1 MKKLNGP
8 TKQGVQWLALIAL
21 FILTVINWSYLVQT
35 VSMIW
40 SVVFPLILGGM
51 IAFVLN
57 LLMTWIEKYLYPNA
71 KNKYLKGSRRPV
83 AITLAVLIVCLVIAA
98 TVVIVVPQLASAV
111 MTLIDV
117 IPEAIQNL
125 TDWFNRQEA
134 LVPLV
139 NELANQVNIDWG
151 SMFSSVASGINSLA
165 SNIATTS
172 VSVLTTS
179 VGAVTNIF
187 LGILFAIY
195 ILFSKE
201 KLGKQV
207 DRLLTV
213 YVRDDIHQLIENV
226 AHVANETFSKF
237 ISGMVIEAIILG
249 ALVTAG
255 LFILQIP
262 YAAMLGV
269 LQGVMA
275 LIPIIGAFLS
285 GAVGVVIL
293 LALSP
298 TYAVVYLIFVL
309 FVQQLEGDLIYPR
322 VVGDSIGLPS
332 MWVLFAVT
340 VGGGLMGIPGM
351 LIGVPVLASIYK
363 IIKIDVRYREQVSH
377 ETGEQDVDLPVRFL
391 ESLRH
396 QVLTEEEI
404 DKM

>member
-1 MKKLNGP
+1 MRKLNGP

-237 ISGMVIEAIILG
+237 ISGMVTEAIILG

-363 IIKIDVRYREQVSH
+363 IIRIDVRYREQVSQ
-377 ETGEQDVDLPVRFL
+377 EAGEQDVDLPVRFL

-396 QVLTEEEI
+396 QALTEEEI

>member
-8 TKQGVQWLALIAL
+8 TKQGIQWLTLIAV
-21 FILTVINWSYLVQT
+21 FILAVINWSYLVQT
-35 VSMIW
+35 VTMIW
-40 SVVFPLILGGM
+40 SVIFPLILGGM

-83 AITLAVLIVCLVIAA
+83 AIILAILAVCLVIAA
-98 TVVIVVPQLASAV
+98 TVVIVLPQLASAI
-111 MTLIDV
+111 MTLIEV
-117 IPEAIQNL
+117 VPETIENL
-125 TDWFNRQEA
+125 TNWFNNQDA

-139 NELANQVNIDWG
+139 NDLANKANLDWG
-151 SMFSSVASGINSLA
+151 SIFSNVASGINNVASSL
-165 SNIATTS
+165 ATTS

-201 KLGKQV
+201 KLAKQV

-226 AHVANETFSKF
+226 ARVANETFSKF

-255 LFILQIP
+255 LFILQVP

-293 LALSP
+293 LALNP
-298 TYAVVYLIFVL
+298 TYAVVYLIFVF

-351 LIGVPVLASIYK
+351 LIGVPFLASIYK
-363 IIKIDVRYREQVSH
+363 IIKIDVAYRERMIQQ
-377 ETGEQDVDLPVRFL
+377 TGDQDIEQNVRFL

-396 QVLTEEEI
+396 QTLTDKEI
-404 DKM
+404 DRI

>member
-1 MKKLNGP
+1 MKKITAP
-8 TKQGVQWLALIAL
+8 TKQGVQWLVLIAVL
-21 FILTVINWSYLVQT
+21 ILAVINWSYLVQT
-35 VSMIW
+35 VTMIW
-40 SVVFPLILGGM
+40 SVIFPLILGGM

-83 AITLAVLIVCLVIAA
+83 AMMLAILVVCLVIAA
-98 TVVIVVPQLASAV
+98 TVVVVVPQLASAV

-117 IPEAIQNL
+117 VPEAVDNL
-125 TDWFNRQEA
+125 TDWFNSQKA

-139 NELANQVNIDWG
+139 NQLANQADIDWG
-151 SMFSSVASGINSLA
+151 SIFSNVANGINNLASGLA
-165 SNIATTS
+165 STS
-172 VSVLTTS
+172 ISVLTTS

-187 LGILFAIY
+187 LGIMFGIY

-201 KLGKQV
+201 KLAKQM
-207 DRLLTV
+207 DRLLAV
-213 YVRDDIHQLIENV
+213 YVRDDMNQLIKNV
-226 AHVANETFSKF
+226 ARVANETFSSF

-255 LFILQIP
+255 LFILQVP

-293 LALSP
+293 LALNP

-309 FVQQLEGDLIYPR
+309 LVQQLEGDLIYPR

-351 LIGVPVLASIYK
+351 LIGVPFLASIYK
-363 IIKIDVRYREQVSH
+363 IIKIDVAYRERMIQRTRDQDS
-377 ETGEQDVDLPVRFL
+377 EQKVQFL

-396 QVLTEEEI
+396 QTLTNKEI
-404 DKM
+404 DKI

>member
-51 IAFVLN
+51 IAFFLN

-125 TDWFNRQEA
+125 TDWFSRQEA

-165 SNIATTS
+165 SNVATTS

-237 ISGMVIEAIILG
+237 ISGMVTEAIILG

-351 LIGVPVLASIYK
+351 LIGVPVLASVYK
-363 IIKIDVRYREQVSH
+363 IIRIDVRYREQVSQ
-377 ETGEQDVDLPVRFL
+377 EAGEQDVDLPVRFL

-396 QVLTEEEI
+396 QALTEEEI

>member
-8 TKQGVQWLALIAL
+8 SKQGVQWLALIAV
-21 FILTVINWSYLVQT
+21 FILAVINWSYLVQA

-40 SVVFPLILGGM
+40 SVIFPLILGGM
-51 IAFVLN
+51 IAFILN

-83 AITLAVLIVCLVIAA
+83 AIILAVLIVCLVIAA

-165 SNIATTS
+165 SNVATTS

-237 ISGMVIEAIILG
+237 ISGMVTEAIILG

-298 TYAVVYLIFVL
+298 TYAVVYLIFVF

-351 LIGVPVLASIYK
+351 LIGVPVLATIYK
-363 IIKIDVRYREQVSH
+363 IIKIDVAYREWMIQR
-377 ETGEQDVDLPVRFL
+377 TGDQ
-391 ESLRH
+391 
-396 QVLTEEEI
+396 
-404 DKM
+404 

>member
-8 TKQGVQWLALIAL
+8 TKQGVQWLALIAV
-21 FILTVINWSYLVQT
+21 FILALINWSYLVQT
-35 VSMIW
+35 ISMIW

-83 AITLAVLIVCLVIAA
+83 AIILAVLIVCLVIAA

-139 NELANQVNIDWG
+139 NELTNQVNIDWG

-165 SNIATTS
+165 SNVATTS

-195 ILFSKE
+195 FLFSKE

-237 ISGMVIEAIILG
+237 ISGMVTEAIILG

-351 LIGVPVLASIYK
+351 LIGVPVLATIYK
-363 IIKIDVRYREQVSH
+363 IIKIDVAYREWMIQR
-377 ETGEQDVDLPVRFL
+377 TGDQDNEQKVRFL

-396 QVLTEEEI
+396 QTLTNKEI
-404 DKM
+404 DKI

>member
-8 TKQGVQWLALIAL
+8 TKQGIQWLALIAV
-21 FILTVINWSYLVQT
+21 FILAVINWSYLVQT
-35 VSMIW
+35 VTMIW
-40 SVVFPLILGGM
+40 SVIFPLILGGM

-71 KNKYLKGSRRPV
+71 KNKYLKASRRPV
-83 AITLAVLIVCLVIAA
+83 AIILAILVVCLVIAA
-98 TVVIVVPQLASAV
+98 TVVIVVPQLASAI
-111 MTLIDV
+111 MTLIEV
-117 IPEAIQNL
+117 VPETIENL
-125 TDWFNRQEA
+125 TNWFNNQDA

-139 NELANQVNIDWG
+139 NDLANQANIDWN
-151 SMFSSVASGINSLA
+151 SIFTNVASGINNVASSL
-165 SNIATTS
+165 ATTS

-201 KLGKQV
+201 KLAKQV
-207 DRLLTV
+207 ERLLTV

-226 AHVANETFSKF
+226 ARVANETFSKF

-255 LFILQIP
+255 LFILQVP

-293 LALSP
+293 LALNP
-298 TYAVVYLIFVL
+298 TYAVVYLIFVF

-351 LIGVPVLASIYK
+351 LIGVPFLASIYK
-363 IIKIDVRYREQVSH
+363 IIKIDVAYRERMIQQ
-377 ETGEQDVDLPVRFL
+377 TGDQDIEQNVRFL

-396 QVLTEEEI
+396 QTLTDKEI
-404 DKM
+404 DRI

>member
-8 TKQGVQWLALIAL
+8 TKQGVQWLALIAV
-21 FILTVINWSYLVQT
+21 FILAVINWSYLIQA

-40 SVVFPLILGGM
+40 SVIFPLILGGM

-57 LLMTWIEKYLYPNA
+57 LLMTCIEKYLYPNA

-83 AITLAVLIVCLVIAA
+83 AIILAILIVCLVIAA

-117 IPEAIQNL
+117 IPETVQNL

-139 NELANQVNIDWG
+139 NELANQVDIDWG

-165 SNIATTS
+165 SNVATTS

-237 ISGMVIEAIILG
+237 ISGMVTEAIILG

-262 YAAMLGV
+262 YAAMLDV

-298 TYAVVYLIFVL
+298 TYALVYLIFVL

-351 LIGVPVLASIYK
+351 LIGVPVLATIYK
-363 IIKIDVRYREQVSH
+363 IIKIDVAYREWMIQR
-377 ETGEQDVDLPVRFL
+377 TGDQDNEQKVRFL

-396 QVLTEEEI
+396 QTLTDKEI
-404 DKM
+404 DKI

>member
-8 TKQGVQWLALIAL
+8 TKQGVQWLALIAV
-21 FILTVINWSYLVQT
+21 FILAVINWSYLVQA

-40 SVVFPLILGGM
+40 SVIFPLILGGM

-57 LLMTWIEKYLYPNA
+57 LLIIWLEKYLYPNA
-71 KNKYLKGSRRPV
+71 KNKYLKASRRPV
-83 AITLAVLIVCLVIAA
+83 AIILAILVVCLVIAA
-98 TVVIVVPQLASAV
+98 TVVIVLPQLASAI
-111 MTLIDV
+111 MTLIEV
-117 IPEAIQNL
+117 APETVENL
-125 TDWFNRQEA
+125 TNWFNNQDA

-139 NELANQVNIDWG
+139 NDLANKANLDWG
-151 SMFSSVASGINSLA
+151 SIFSNVASGINNVA
-165 SNIATTS
+165 SGLATTS

-201 KLGKQV
+201 KLAKQV
-207 DRLLTV
+207 ERLLTV

-226 AHVANETFSKF
+226 ARVANETFSKF

-249 ALVTAG
+249 TLVTVG
-255 LFILQIP
+255 LFILQVP

-285 GAVGVVIL
+285 GAVGVLIL
-293 LALSP
+293 LALNP
-298 TYAVVYLIFVL
+298 TYALIYLIFVL

-340 VGGGLMGIPGM
+340 VGGGLMDIPGM

-363 IIKIDVRYREQVSH
+363 IIKIDVRYREQVSQ

-396 QVLTEEEI
+396 QALTEEEI

>member
-8 TKQGVQWLALIAL
+8 TKQGIQWLALIAV
-21 FILTVINWSYLVQT
+21 FILAVINWSYLVQT
-35 VSMIW
+35 VTMIW
-40 SVVFPLILGGM
+40 SVIFPLILGGM

-83 AITLAVLIVCLVIAA
+83 AIILAILVVCLVIAA
-98 TVVIVVPQLASAV
+98 TVVIVLPQLASAI
-111 MTLIDV
+111 MTLIEV
-117 IPEAIQNL
+117 VPETIENL
-125 TDWFNRQEA
+125 TNWFNNQDA

-139 NELANQVNIDWG
+139 NDLANKANIDWN
-151 SMFSSVASGINSLA
+151 SIFTNVASGINNVASSL
-165 SNIATTS
+165 ATTS

-201 KLGKQV
+201 KLAKQV

-226 AHVANETFSKF
+226 ARVANETFSKF

-255 LFILQIP
+255 LFILQVP

-293 LALSP
+293 LALNP
-298 TYAVVYLIFVL
+298 TYAVVYLIFVF

-351 LIGVPVLASIYK
+351 LIGVPFLASIYK
-363 IIKIDVRYREQVSH
+363 IIKIDVAYRERMIQQ
-377 ETGEQDVDLPVRFL
+377 TGDQDIEQKVRFL

-396 QVLTEEEI
+396 QTLTDKEI
-404 DKM
+404 DRI

>member
-8 TKQGVQWLALIAL
+8 TKQGVQWLALIAV
-21 FILTVINWSYLVQT
+21 FILAVINWSYLVQI

-40 SVVFPLILGGM
+40 SVIFPLILGGM

-57 LLMTWIEKYLYPNA
+57 LLMTWVEKYLYPNA

-83 AITLAVLIVCLVIAA
+83 AIILAILIICLVIAA

-111 MTLIDV
+111 MTLIDA
-117 IPEAIQNL
+117 IPETIQNL
-125 TDWFNRQEA
+125 TDWFNRQGA
-134 LVPLV
+134 LIPLV

-165 SNIATTS
+165 SNLATTS

-213 YVRDDIHQLIENV
+213 YVRDDIQQLIENV

-237 ISGMVIEAIILG
+237 ISGMVTEAIILG

-293 LALSP
+293 LALNP
-298 TYAVVYLIFVL
+298 TYAVVYLIFVF

-363 IIKIDVRYREQVSH
+363 IIKIDVQYREQVRQ
-377 ETGEQDVDLPVRFL
+377 EAGEQDVEPDVRFL

-396 QVLTEEEI
+396 RNLTDEEI

>member
-8 TKQGVQWLALIAL
+8 TKQGVQWLALIAV
-21 FILTVINWSYLVQT
+21 FILAVINWSYLIQA

-40 SVVFPLILGGM
+40 SVIFPLILGGM

-57 LLMTWIEKYLYPNA
+57 LLIIWLEKYLYPNA
-71 KNKYLKGSRRPV
+71 KNKYLKASRRPV
-83 AITLAVLIVCLVIAA
+83 AIILAILVVCLVIAA
-98 TVVIVVPQLASAV
+98 TVVIVLPQLASAI
-111 MTLIDV
+111 MTLIEV
-117 IPEAIQNL
+117 APETVENL
-125 TDWFNRQEA
+125 TNWFNNQDA

-139 NELANQVNIDWG
+139 NDLANKANIDWG
-151 SMFSSVASGINSLA
+151 SIFSNMARGINNIASGL
-165 SNIATTS
+165 ATTS

-179 VGAVTNIF
+179 IGAVTNIF

-201 KLGKQV
+201 KLAKQV
-207 DRLLTV
+207 ERLLTV

-226 AHVANETFSKF
+226 ARVANETFSKF

-249 ALVTAG
+249 TLVTVG
-255 LFILQIP
+255 LFILQVP

-285 GAVGVVIL
+285 GAVGVLIL
-293 LALSP
+293 LALNP
-298 TYAVVYLIFVL
+298 TYALIYLIFVL

-363 IIKIDVRYREQVSH
+363 IIKIDVRYREQVSQ

-396 QVLTEEEI
+396 QALTEEEI

>member
-8 TKQGVQWLALIAL
+8 TKQGIQWLALIAV
-21 FILTVINWSYLVQT
+21 FILAVINWSYLVQT
-35 VSMIW
+35 VTMIW
-40 SVVFPLILGGM
+40 SVIFPLILGGM

-71 KNKYLKGSRRPV
+71 KNKYLKASRRPV
-83 AITLAVLIVCLVIAA
+83 AIILAILVVCLVIAA
-98 TVVIVVPQLASAV
+98 TVVIVLPQLASAI
-111 MTLIDV
+111 MTLIEV
-117 IPEAIQNL
+117 VPETIENL
-125 TDWFNRQEA
+125 TNWFNNQDV

-139 NELANQVNIDWG
+139 NDLANKANLDWG
-151 SMFSSVASGINSLA
+151 SIFSNVASGINNVA
-165 SNIATTS
+165 SGLATTS

-201 KLGKQV
+201 KLAKQV
-207 DRLLTV
+207 ERLLTV

-226 AHVANETFSKF
+226 ARVANETFSKF

-255 LFILQIP
+255 LFILQVP

-293 LALSP
+293 LALNP
-298 TYAVVYLIFVL
+298 TYAVVYLIFVF

-351 LIGVPVLASIYK
+351 LIGVPFLASIYK
-363 IIKIDVRYREQVSH
+363 IIKIDVAYRERMIQQ
-377 ETGEQDVDLPVRFL
+377 TGDQDIEQNVRFL

-396 QVLTEEEI
+396 QTLTDKEI
-404 DKM
+404 DRI

>member
-8 TKQGVQWLALIAL
+8 TKQGVQWLALIAV
-21 FILTVINWSYLVQT
+21 FILAVINWSYLVQA

-40 SVVFPLILGGM
+40 SVIFPLILGGM

-57 LLMTWIEKYLYPNA
+57 LLMTWLEKYLYPNA
-71 KNKYLKGSRRPV
+71 KNKYLKASRRPV
-83 AITLAVLIVCLVIAA
+83 AIILAILVVCLVIAA
-98 TVVIVVPQLASAV
+98 TVVIVLPQLASAI
-111 MTLIDV
+111 MTLIEV
-117 IPEAIQNL
+117 VPETIENL
-125 TDWFNRQEA
+125 TNWFNNQDA

-139 NELANQVNIDWG
+139 NDLANKANLDWG
-151 SMFSSVASGINSLA
+151 SIFSNVASGINNVA
-165 SNIATTS
+165 SGLATTS

-201 KLGKQV
+201 KLAKQV
-207 DRLLTV
+207 ERLLTV

-226 AHVANETFSKF
+226 ARVANETFSKF

-255 LFILQIP
+255 LFILQVP

-285 GAVGVVIL
+285 GAVGVLIL
-293 LALSP
+293 FALNP
-298 TYAVVYLIFVL
+298 TYALIYLIFVL

-351 LIGVPVLASIYK
+351 LIGVPFLASIYK
-363 IIKIDVRYREQVSH
+363 IIKIDVAYRERMIQQ
-377 ETGEQDVDLPVRFL
+377 TGDQDIEQNVRFL

-396 QVLTEEEI
+396 QTLTDKEI
-404 DKM
+404 DRI

>member
-8 TKQGVQWLALIAL
+8 TKQGIQWLALIAV
-21 FILTVINWSYLVQT
+21 FILAVINWSYLVQT
-35 VSMIW
+35 VTMIW
-40 SVVFPLILGGM
+40 SVIFPLILGGM

-83 AITLAVLIVCLVIAA
+83 AIILAILAVCLVIAA
-98 TVVIVVPQLASAV
+98 TVVIVLPQLASAI
-111 MTLIDV
+111 MTLIEV
-117 IPEAIQNL
+117 VPETIENL
-125 TDWFNRQEA
+125 TNWFNNQDA

-139 NELANQVNIDWG
+139 NDLANKANLDWG
-151 SMFSSVASGINSLA
+151 SIFSNVASGINNVASSL
-165 SNIATTS
+165 ATTS

-201 KLGKQV
+201 KLAKQV

-226 AHVANETFSKF
+226 ARVANETFSKF

-255 LFILQIP
+255 LFILQVP

-293 LALSP
+293 LALNP
-298 TYAVVYLIFVL
+298 TYAVVYLIFVF

-351 LIGVPVLASIYK
+351 LIGVPFLASIYK
-363 IIKIDVRYREQVSH
+363 IIKIDVAYRERMIQQ
-377 ETGEQDVDLPVRFL
+377 TGDQDIEQNVRFL

-396 QVLTEEEI
+396 QTLTDKEI
-404 DKM
+404 DKI

>member
-1 MKKLNGP
+1 MRKLNGP

-165 SNIATTS
+165 SNVATTS

-207 DRLLTV
+207 SRLLTV

-237 ISGMVIEAIILG
+237 ISGMVTEAIILG

-363 IIKIDVRYREQVSH
+363 IIRIDVRYREQVSQ
-377 ETGEQDVDLPVRFL
+377 EAGEQDVDLPVRFL

-396 QVLTEEEI
+396 QALTEEEI

>member
-1 MKKLNGP
+1 MKKINGP
-8 TKQGVQWLALIAL
+8 TKQGIQWLAVIAV
-21 FILTVINWSYLVQT
+21 FILAIINWSYLVQS

-57 LLMTWIEKYLYPNA
+57 LLVSWIEKYLYPNA

-83 AITLAVLIVCLVIAA
+83 AIFLAILIVCLVIAA

-111 MTLIDV
+111 MTLVDV
-117 IPEAIQNL
+117 IPETVQNL

-139 NELANQVNIDWG
+139 NEVANQINIDWG
-151 SMFSSVASGINSLA
+151 SIFSSVASGINNIASSL
-165 SNIATTS
+165 ATTS

-179 VGAVTNIF
+179 VSAVTNIF
-187 LGILFAIY
+187 LGILFAVY

-201 KLGKQV
+201 KLGVQV
-207 DRLLTV
+207 ERMLSV
-213 YVRDDIHQLIENV
+213 YVRDDIYQMLKNV
-226 AHVANETFSKF
+226 AHIANETFSKF
-237 ISGMVIEAIILG
+237 ISGMVTEAIILG

-293 LALSP
+293 LALDP
-298 TYAVVYLIFVL
+298 AYALIYLIFVL
-309 FVQQLEGDLIYPR
+309 IVQQLEGDLIYPR
-322 VVGDSIGLPS
+322 IVGDSIGLPS

-351 LIGVPVLASIYK
+351 LIGVPILASIYK
-363 IIKIDVRYREQVSH
+363 IIKIDVAYREKIRQKSAA
-377 ETGEQDVDLPVRFL
+377 EDTEFSVRFL

-396 QVLTEEEI
+396 QTLTNEEI
-404 DKM
+404 DKI

>member
-8 TKQGVQWLALIAL
+8 TKQGVQWLALIAV
-21 FILTVINWSYLVQT
+21 FILAVINWSYLVQA

-40 SVVFPLILGGM
+40 SVIFPLILGGM

-57 LLMTWIEKYLYPNA
+57 LLMTWLEKYLYPNA
-71 KNKYLKGSRRPV
+71 KNKYLKASRRPV
-83 AITLAVLIVCLVIAA
+83 AIILAILVVCLVIAA
-98 TVVIVVPQLASAV
+98 TVVIVLPQLASAI
-111 MTLIDV
+111 MTLIEV
-117 IPEAIQNL
+117 APETVENL
-125 TDWFNRQEA
+125 TNWFNNQDA

-139 NELANQVNIDWG
+139 NDLANKADIDWG
-151 SMFSSVASGINSLA
+151 SIFSNVASGINNVA
-165 SNIATTS
+165 SGLATTS

-179 VGAVTNIF
+179 IGAVTNIF

-201 KLGKQV
+201 KLAKQAE
-207 DRLLTV
+207 RLLTV

-226 AHVANETFSKF
+226 ARVANETFSKF

-249 ALVTAG
+249 TLVTVG
-255 LFILQIP
+255 LFILQVP

-285 GAVGVVIL
+285 GAVGVLIL
-293 LALSP
+293 LALNP
-298 TYAVVYLIFVL
+298 TYALIYLIFVL

-332 MWVLFAVT
+332 M
-340 VGGGLMGIPGM
+340 
-351 LIGVPVLASIYK
+351 
-363 IIKIDVRYREQVSH
+363 
-377 ETGEQDVDLPVRFL
+377 
-391 ESLRH
+391 
-396 QVLTEEEI
+396 
-404 DKM
+404 

>member
-8 TKQGVQWLALIAL
+8 TKQGVQWLALIAI
-21 FILTVINWSYLVQT
+21 FILAVINWSYLVQII
-35 VSMIW
+35 SMVW

-57 LLMTWIEKYLYPNA
+57 LLMTWLEKYLYPNA

-83 AITLAVLIVCLVIAA
+83 AIILAILIVCLVIAA

-134 LVPLV
+134 LVPFV

-165 SNIATTS
+165 SNVATTS
-172 VSVLTTS
+172 VSVMTTS

-213 YVRDDIHQLIENV
+213 YVREDIHQLIENV

-237 ISGMVIEAIILG
+237 ISGMVTEAIILG

-298 TYAVVYLIFVL
+298 TYALVYLIFVL

-363 IIKIDVRYREQVSH
+363 IIKIDVKYREQVRQ
-377 ETGEQDVDLPVRFL
+377 ETGEQDLRPTVRFL

-396 QVLTEEEI
+396 QALTEEEI
-404 DKM
+404 DKL

>member
-8 TKQGVQWLALIAL
+8 TKQGIQWLALIAV
-21 FILTVINWSYLVQT
+21 FILAVINWSYLVQT
-35 VSMIW
+35 VTMIW
-40 SVVFPLILGGM
+40 SVIFPLILGGM

-71 KNKYLKGSRRPV
+71 KNKYLKASRRPV
-83 AITLAVLIVCLVIAA
+83 AIILAILVVCLVIAA
-98 TVVIVVPQLASAV
+98 TVVIVLPQLASAI
-111 MTLIDV
+111 MTLIEV
-117 IPEAIQNL
+117 VPETIENL
-125 TDWFNRQEA
+125 TNWFNNQDA

-139 NELANQVNIDWG
+139 NDLANKANLDWG
-151 SMFSSVASGINSLA
+151 SIFSNVASGINNVASSL
-165 SNIATTS
+165 ATTS

-201 KLGKQV
+201 KLAKQV

-226 AHVANETFSKF
+226 ARVANETFSKF

-255 LFILQIP
+255 LFILQVP

-293 LALSP
+293 LALNP
-298 TYAVVYLIFVL
+298 TYAVVYLIFVF

-351 LIGVPVLASIYK
+351 LIGVPFLASIYK
-363 IIKIDVRYREQVSH
+363 IIKIDVAYRERMIQQ
-377 ETGEQDVDLPVRFL
+377 TGDQDIEQNVRFL

-396 QVLTEEEI
+396 QTLTDKEI
-404 DKM
+404 DRI

>member
-8 TKQGVQWLALIAL
+8 TKQGIQWLALIAV
-21 FILTVINWSYLVQT
+21 FILAVINWSYLVQT
-35 VSMIW
+35 VTMIW
-40 SVVFPLILGGM
+40 SVIFPLILGGM

-57 LLMTWIEKYLYPNA
+57 LLMTWIEKNLYPNA

-83 AITLAVLIVCLVIAA
+83 AIILAILVVCLVIAA
-98 TVVIVVPQLASAV
+98 TVVIVLPQLASAI
-111 MTLIDV
+111 MTLIEV
-117 IPEAIQNL
+117 VPETIENL
-125 TDWFNRQEA
+125 TNWFNNQDA

-139 NELANQVNIDWG
+139 NDLANKANLDWG
-151 SMFSSVASGINSLA
+151 SIFSNVASGINNVA
-165 SNIATTS
+165 SGLATTS

-187 LGILFAIY
+187 LGFLFAIY

-201 KLGKQV
+201 KLAKQV
-207 DRLLTV
+207 ERLLTV

-226 AHVANETFSKF
+226 ARVANETFSKF

-255 LFILQIP
+255 LFILQVP

-293 LALSP
+293 LALNP
-298 TYAVVYLIFVL
+298 TYAVVYLIFVF

-351 LIGVPVLASIYK
+351 LIGVPFLASIYK
-363 IIKIDVRYREQVSH
+363 IIKIDVAYRERMIQQ
-377 ETGEQDVDLPVRFL
+377 TGDQDIEQNVRFL

-396 QVLTEEEI
+396 QTLTDKEI
-404 DKM
+404 DRI

>member
-1 MKKLNGP
+1 MKRFNGP
-8 TKQGVQWLALIAL
+8 TKQGIQWLALIAVFVL
-21 FILTVINWSYLVQT
+21 AVMNWSYLVQT
-35 VSMIW
+35 VSMVW
-40 SVVFPLILGGM
+40 SVIFPLILGGM

-71 KNKYLKGSRRPV
+71 KNKYLKSSRRPV
-83 AITLAVLIVCLVIAA
+83 AIILAILIVCLVIAA
-98 TVVIVVPQLASAV
+98 TFVIVVPQLASAI
-111 MTLIDV
+111 MTLVDV
-117 IPEAIQNL
+117 IPEAVQNL

-134 LVPLV
+134 IVPLV

-151 SMFSSVASGINSLA
+151 GIFSSVASGINSLA
-165 SNIATTS
+165 SSVATTS

-187 LGILFAIY
+187 LGILFAVY
-195 ILFSKE
+195 ILFAKE
-201 KLGKQV
+201 KLAQQV
-207 DRLLTV
+207 DRLLAV
-213 YVRDDIHQLIENV
+213 YVRDDIHQLIHNL
-226 AHVANETFSKF
+226 AKVANETFSKF
-237 ISGMVIEAIILG
+237 ISGMVTEAVILG

-275 LIPIIGAFLS
+275 LIPILGAFLS

-293 LALSP
+293 LALDP
-298 TYAVVYLIFVL
+298 TYALVYLIFVL
-309 FVQQLEGDLIYPR
+309 IVQQLEGDLIYPR

-363 IIKIDVRYREQVSH
+363 IIKIDVRYREGIREKTDEEDAELKVH
-377 ETGEQDVDLPVRFL
+377 FL

-396 QVLTEEEI
+396 RSLTNKEI
-404 DKM
+404 DKI

>member
-8 TKQGVQWLALIAL
+8 TKQGVQWLALIAV
-21 FILTVINWSYLVQT
+21 FILALINWSYLVQT
-35 VSMIW
+35 ISMIW

-83 AITLAVLIVCLVIAA
+83 AIILGVLIVCLVIAA

-139 NELANQVNIDWG
+139 NELSNQVNIDWG

-165 SNIATTS
+165 SNVATTS

-237 ISGMVIEAIILG
+237 ISGMVTEAIILG

-298 TYAVVYLIFVL
+298 TYAVVYLIFVF

-322 VVGDSIGLPS
+322 IVGDSIGLPS

-351 LIGVPVLASIYK
+351 LIGVPVLATIYK
-363 IIKIDVRYREQVSH
+363 IIKIDVAYREWMIQR
-377 ETGEQDVDLPVRFL
+377 TGDQDNEQKVRFL

-396 QVLTEEEI
+396 QTLTDKEI
-404 DKM
+404 DKL

>member
-8 TKQGVQWLALIAL
+8 TKQGIQWLTLIAV
-21 FILTVINWSYLVQT
+21 FILAVINWSYLVQT
-35 VSMIW
+35 VTMIW
-40 SVVFPLILGGM
+40 SVIFPLILGGM

-71 KNKYLKGSRRPV
+71 KNKYLKASRRPV
-83 AITLAVLIVCLVIAA
+83 AIILAILVVCLVIAA
-98 TVVIVVPQLASAV
+98 TVVIVLPQLASAI
-111 MTLIDV
+111 MTLIEV
-117 IPEAIQNL
+117 VPETIENL
-125 TDWFNRQEA
+125 TNWFNNQDA

-139 NELANQVNIDWG
+139 NDLANKANLDWG
-151 SMFSSVASGINSLA
+151 SIFSNVASGINNVA
-165 SNIATTS
+165 SGLATTS

-201 KLGKQV
+201 KLAKQV
-207 DRLLTV
+207 ERLLTV

-226 AHVANETFSKF
+226 ARVANETFSKF

-255 LFILQIP
+255 LFILQVP

-293 LALSP
+293 LALNP
-298 TYAVVYLIFVL
+298 TYAVVYLIFVF

-351 LIGVPVLASIYK
+351 LIGVPFLASIYK
-363 IIKIDVRYREQVSH
+363 IIKIDVAYRERMIQQ
-377 ETGEQDVDLPVRFL
+377 TGDQDIEQNVRFL

-396 QVLTEEEI
+396 QTLTDKEI
-404 DKM
+404 DRI

>member
-8 TKQGVQWLALIAL
+8 TKQGIQWLALIAV
-21 FILTVINWSYLVQT
+21 FILAVINWSYLVQT
-35 VSMIW
+35 VTMIW
-40 SVVFPLILGGM
+40 SVIFPLILGGM

-83 AITLAVLIVCLVIAA
+83 AIILAILVVCLVIAA
-98 TVVIVVPQLASAV
+98 TVVIVVPQLASAI
-111 MTLIDV
+111 MTLIEV
-117 IPEAIQNL
+117 VPETIKNL
-125 TDWFNRQEA
+125 TNWFNNQDA

-139 NELANQVNIDWG
+139 NDLANQANIDWN
-151 SMFSSVASGINSLA
+151 SIFTNVASGINNVASSL
-165 SNIATTS
+165 ATTS

-201 KLGKQV
+201 KLAKQV
-207 DRLLTV
+207 ERLLTV

-226 AHVANETFSKF
+226 ARVANETFSKF

-255 LFILQIP
+255 LFILQVP

-293 LALSP
+293 LALNP
-298 TYAVVYLIFVL
+298 TYAVVYLIFVF

-351 LIGVPVLASIYK
+351 LIGVPFLASIYK
-363 IIKIDVRYREQVSH
+363 IIKIDVAYRERMIQQ
-377 ETGEQDVDLPVRFL
+377 TGDQDIEQNVRFL

-396 QVLTEEEI
+396 QTLTDKEI
-404 DKM
+404 DRI

>member
-8 TKQGVQWLALIAL
+8 TKQGIQWLALIAV
-21 FILTVINWSYLVQT
+21 FILAVINWSYLVQT
-35 VSMIW
+35 VTMIW
-40 SVVFPLILGGM
+40 SVIFPLILGGM

-71 KNKYLKGSRRPV
+71 KNKYLKASRRPV
-83 AITLAVLIVCLVIAA
+83 AIILAILVVCLVIAA
-98 TVVIVVPQLASAV
+98 TVVIVLPQLASAI
-111 MTLIDV
+111 MTLIEV
-117 IPEAIQNL
+117 VPETIENL
-125 TDWFNRQEA
+125 TNWFNNQDA

-139 NELANQVNIDWG
+139 NDLANKANIDWN
-151 SMFSSVASGINSLA
+151 SIFTNVASGINNVA
-165 SNIATTS
+165 SGLATTS

-201 KLGKQV
+201 KLAKQV
-207 DRLLTV
+207 ERLLTV

-226 AHVANETFSKF
+226 ARVANETFSKF

-255 LFILQIP
+255 LFILQVP

-293 LALSP
+293 LALNP
-298 TYAVVYLIFVL
+298 TYAVVYLIFVF

-351 LIGVPVLASIYK
+351 LIGVPFLASIYK
-363 IIKIDVRYREQVSH
+363 IIKIDVAYRERMIQQ
-377 ETGEQDVDLPVRFL
+377 TGDQDIEQNVRFL

-396 QVLTEEEI
+396 QTLTDKEI
-404 DKM
+404 DRI

>member
-1 MKKLNGP
+1 LKKLNGP
-8 TKQGVQWLALIAL
+8 TKQGIQWLALIAV
-21 FILTVINWSYLVQT
+21 FILAVINWSYLVQT
-35 VSMIW
+35 VTMIW
-40 SVVFPLILGGM
+40 SVIFPLILGGM

-71 KNKYLKGSRRPV
+71 KNKYLKASRRPV
-83 AITLAVLIVCLVIAA
+83 AIILAILVVCLVIAA
-98 TVVIVVPQLASAV
+98 TVVIVVPQLASAI
-111 MTLIDV
+111 MTLIEV
-117 IPEAIQNL
+117 VPETIENL
-125 TDWFNRQEA
+125 TNWFNNQDA

-139 NELANQVNIDWG
+139 NDLANQANIDWN
-151 SMFSSVASGINSLA
+151 SIFTNVASGINNVASSL
-165 SNIATTS
+165 ATTS

-201 KLGKQV
+201 KLAKQV

-226 AHVANETFSKF
+226 ARVANETFSKF

-255 LFILQIP
+255 LFILQVP

-293 LALSP
+293 LALNP
-298 TYAVVYLIFVL
+298 TYAVVYLIFVF

-351 LIGVPVLASIYK
+351 LIGVPFLASIYK
-363 IIKIDVRYREQVSH
+363 IIKIDVAYRERMIQQ
-377 ETGEQDVDLPVRFL
+377 TGDQDIEQNVRFL

-396 QVLTEEEI
+396 QTLTDKEI
-404 DKM
+404 DRI

>member
-8 TKQGVQWLALIAL
+8 TKQGIQWLALIAV
-21 FILTVINWSYLVQT
+21 FILAVINWSYLVQT
-35 VSMIW
+35 VTMIW
-40 SVVFPLILGGM
+40 SVIFPLILGGM

-57 LLMTWIEKYLYPNA
+57 LLMTWIEKYVYPNA

-83 AITLAVLIVCLVIAA
+83 AIILAILVVCLVIAA
-98 TVVIVVPQLASAV
+98 TVVIVVPQLASAI
-111 MTLIDV
+111 MTLIEV
-117 IPEAIQNL
+117 VPETIENL
-125 TDWFNRQEA
+125 TNWFNNQDA

-139 NELANQVNIDWG
+139 NDLANQANIDWN
-151 SMFSSVASGINSLA
+151 SIFTNVASGINNVASSL
-165 SNIATTS
+165 ATTS

-201 KLGKQV
+201 KLAKQV

-226 AHVANETFSKF
+226 ARVANETFSKF

-255 LFILQIP
+255 LFILQVP

-293 LALSP
+293 LALNP
-298 TYAVVYLIFVL
+298 TYAVVYLIFVF

-351 LIGVPVLASIYK
+351 LIGVPFLASIYK
-363 IIKIDVRYREQVSH
+363 IIKIDVAYRERMIQQ
-377 ETGEQDVDLPVRFL
+377 TGDQDIEQNVRFL

-396 QVLTEEEI
+396 QILTDKEI
-404 DKM
+404 DRI

>member
-8 TKQGVQWLALIAL
+8 TKQGVQWLALIAV
-21 FILTVINWSYLVQT
+21 FILALINWSYLVQT
-35 VSMIW
+35 ISMIW

-83 AITLAVLIVCLVIAA
+83 AIILAVLIVCLVIAA

-139 NELANQVNIDWG
+139 NELSNQVNIDWG

-165 SNIATTS
+165 SNVATTS

-237 ISGMVIEAIILG
+237 ISGMVTEAIILG

-298 TYAVVYLIFVL
+298 TYAVVYLIFVF

-351 LIGVPVLASIYK
+351 LIGVPVLATIYK
-363 IIKIDVRYREQVSH
+363 IIKIDVAYREWMIQR
-377 ETGEQDVDLPVRFL
+377 TGDQDNEQKVRFL

-396 QVLTEEEI
+396 QTLTDKEI
-404 DKM
+404 DKI

>member
-8 TKQGVQWLALIAL
+8 TKQGVQWLALIAV
-21 FILTVINWSYLVQT
+21 FILAVINWSYLVQA

-40 SVVFPLILGGM
+40 SVIFPLILGGM

-57 LLMTWIEKYLYPNA
+57 LLIIWLEKYLYPNA
-71 KNKYLKGSRRPV
+71 KNKYLKASRRPV
-83 AITLAVLIVCLVIAA
+83 AIILAILVVCLVIAA
-98 TVVIVVPQLASAV
+98 TVVIVLPQLASAI
-111 MTLIDV
+111 MTLIEV
-117 IPEAIQNL
+117 VPETIENL
-125 TDWFNRQEA
+125 TNWFNNQDA

-139 NELANQVNIDWG
+139 NDLANKANIDWG
-151 SMFSSVASGINSLA
+151 SIFSNVASGINNVA
-165 SNIATTS
+165 SGLATTS

-179 VGAVTNIF
+179 IGAVTNIF

-201 KLGKQV
+201 KLAKQV
-207 DRLLTV
+207 ERLLTV

-226 AHVANETFSKF
+226 ARVANETFSKF

-249 ALVTAG
+249 TLVTVG
-255 LFILQIP
+255 LFILQVP

-285 GAVGVVIL
+285 GAVGVLIL
-293 LALSP
+293 LALNP
-298 TYAVVYLIFVL
+298 TYALIYLIFVL

-363 IIKIDVRYREQVSH
+363 IIKIDVKYREQVRQAA
-377 ETGEQDVDLPVRFL
+377 GKQDVELKVSFL

-396 QVLTEEEI
+396 PALIEEEI
-404 DKM
+404 DKT

>member
-8 TKQGVQWLALIAL
+8 TKQGVQWLALIAV
-21 FILTVINWSYLVQT
+21 FILTVINWSYLVQA

-40 SVVFPLILGGM
+40 SVIFPLILGGM

-57 LLMTWIEKYLYPNA
+57 ILMTWLEKYLYPNA
-71 KNKYLKGSRRPV
+71 KNKYLKASRRPV
-83 AITLAVLIVCLVIAA
+83 AIILAILVVCLVIAA
-98 TVVIVVPQLASAV
+98 TVVIVLPQLASAI
-111 MTLIDV
+111 MTLIEV
-117 IPEAIQNL
+117 VPETIENL
-125 TDWFNRQEA
+125 TNWFNNQDA

-139 NELANQVNIDWG
+139 NDLANKANIDWG
-151 SMFSSVASGINSLA
+151 SIFSNVASGINNVA
-165 SNIATTS
+165 SGLATTS

-201 KLGKQV
+201 KLAKQV
-207 DRLLTV
+207 ERLLTV

-226 AHVANETFSKF
+226 ARVANETFSKF

-249 ALVTAG
+249 TLVTVG
-255 LFILQIP
+255 LFILQVP

-285 GAVGVVIL
+285 GAVGFLIL
-293 LALSP
+293 LALNP
-298 TYAVVYLIFVL
+298 TYALIYLIFVL

-351 LIGVPVLASIYK
+351 LIGVPFLASIYK
-363 IIKIDVRYREQVSH
+363 IIKIDVKYREQVRQVA
-377 ETGEQDVDLPVRFL
+377 GKQDVELKVSFL

-396 QVLTEEEI
+396 PALIEEEI
-404 DKM
+404 DKT

>member
-8 TKQGVQWLALIAL
+8 TKQGIQWLALIAV
-21 FILTVINWSYLVQT
+21 FILAVINWSYLVQT
-35 VSMIW
+35 VTMIW
-40 SVVFPLILGGM
+40 SVIFPLILGGM

-71 KNKYLKGSRRPV
+71 KNKYLKASRRPV
-83 AITLAVLIVCLVIAA
+83 AIILAILVVCLVIAA
-98 TVVIVVPQLASAV
+98 TVVIVVPQLASAI
-111 MTLIDV
+111 MTLIEV
-117 IPEAIQNL
+117 VPETIENL
-125 TDWFNRQEA
+125 TNWFNNQDA

-139 NELANQVNIDWG
+139 NDLANQANIDWN
-151 SMFSSVASGINSLA
+151 SIFTNVASGINNVASSL
-165 SNIATTS
+165 ATTS

-201 KLGKQV
+201 KLAKQV
-207 DRLLTV
+207 ERLLTV

-226 AHVANETFSKF
+226 ARVANETFSKF

-255 LFILQIP
+255 LFILQVP

-293 LALSP
+293 LALNP
-298 TYAVVYLIFVL
+298 TYAVVYLIFVF

-351 LIGVPVLASIYK
+351 LIGVPFLASIYK
-363 IIKIDVRYREQVSH
+363 IIKIDVAYRERMIQQ
-377 ETGEQDVDLPVRFL
+377 TGDQDIEQKVRFL

-396 QVLTEEEI
+396 QTLTDKEI
-404 DKM
+404 DRI

>member
-8 TKQGVQWLALIAL
+8 TKQGIQWLALIAV
-21 FILTVINWSYLVQT
+21 FILAVINWSYLVQT
-35 VSMIW
+35 VTMIW
-40 SVVFPLILGGM
+40 SVIFPLILGGM

-83 AITLAVLIVCLVIAA
+83 AIILAILVVCLVIAA
-98 TVVIVVPQLASAV
+98 TVVIVLPQLASAI
-111 MTLIDV
+111 MTLIEV
-117 IPEAIQNL
+117 VPETIENL
-125 TDWFNRQEA
+125 TNWFNNQDA

-139 NELANQVNIDWG
+139 NDLANKANLDWG
-151 SMFSSVASGINSLA
+151 SIFSNVASGINNVA
-165 SNIATTS
+165 SGLATTS

-201 KLGKQV
+201 KLAKQV
-207 DRLLTV
+207 ERLLTV

-226 AHVANETFSKF
+226 ARVANETFSKF

-255 LFILQIP
+255 LFILQVP

-293 LALSP
+293 LALNP
-298 TYAVVYLIFVL
+298 TYAVVYLIFVF

-351 LIGVPVLASIYK
+351 LIGVPFLASIYK
-363 IIKIDVRYREQVSH
+363 IIKIDVAYRERMIQQ
-377 ETGEQDVDLPVRFL
+377 TGGQDIEQKVRFL

-396 QVLTEEEI
+396 QTLTDKEI
-404 DKM
+404 DRI

>member
-8 TKQGVQWLALIAL
+8 SKQGIQWLALIAV
-21 FILTVINWSYLVQT
+21 FIIVVINWSYLVQT
-35 VSMIW
+35 VFMIW
-40 SVVFPLILGGM
+40 SVIFPLILGGM
-51 IAFVLN
+51 VAFVLN
-57 LLMTWIEKYLYPNA
+57 LLMTWLEKYLYPKA
-71 KNKYLKGSRRPV
+71 TNKYIKGSRRPV
-83 AITLAVLIVCLVIAA
+83 AIILAILIVCLVIAA

-117 IPEAIQNL
+117 IPETVQNL

-165 SNIATTS
+165 SNVATTS

-201 KLGKQV
+201 KLAKQV

-226 AHVANETFSKF
+226 ARVANETFAKF
-237 ISGMVIEAIILG
+237 ISGMVIESIILG
-249 ALVTAG
+249 TLVTVG
-255 LFILQIP
+255 LFILQVP

-285 GAVGVVIL
+285 GAVGVLIL
-293 LALSP
+293 LALNP
-298 TYAVVYLIFVL
+298 TYALIYLIFVL

-363 IIKIDVRYREQVSH
+363 IIKIDVKYREQVRQ
-377 ETGEQDVDLPVRFL
+377 ETGEQDVRPTVRFL

-396 QVLTEEEI
+396 QALTEEEI
-404 DKM
+404 DKL

>member
-8 TKQGVQWLALIAL
+8 TKQGIQWLALIAV
-21 FILTVINWSYLVQT
+21 FILAVINWSYLVQT
-35 VSMIW
+35 VTMIW
-40 SVVFPLILGGM
+40 SVIFPLILGGM

-71 KNKYLKGSRRPV
+71 KNKYLKASRRPV
-83 AITLAVLIVCLVIAA
+83 AIILAILVVCLVIAA
-98 TVVIVVPQLASAV
+98 TVVIVVPQLASAI
-111 MTLIDV
+111 MTLIEV
-117 IPEAIQNL
+117 VPETIENL
-125 TDWFNRQEA
+125 TNWFNNQDA

-139 NELANQVNIDWG
+139 NDLANQANIDWN
-151 SMFSSVASGINSLA
+151 SIFTNVASGINNVASSL
-165 SNIATTS
+165 ATTS

-201 KLGKQV
+201 KLAKQV
-207 DRLLTV
+207 ERLLTV

-226 AHVANETFSKF
+226 ARVANETFSKF

-255 LFILQIP
+255 LFILQVP

-285 GAVGVVIL
+285 GAVGILIL
-293 LALSP
+293 LALNP
-298 TYAVVYLIFVL
+298 TYALIYLIFVL

-363 IIKIDVRYREQVSH
+363 IIKIDVAYRERMIQQ
-377 ETGEQDVDLPVRFL
+377 TGDQDIEQKVRFL

-396 QVLTEEEI
+396 QTLTDKEI
-404 DKM
+404 DRI

>member
-1 MKKLNGP
+1 MKKITAP
-8 TKQGVQWLALIAL
+8 TKQGIQWLALIAV
-21 FILTVINWSYLVQT
+21 FILAVINWSYLVQT
-35 VSMIW
+35 VTMIW
-40 SVVFPLILGGM
+40 SVIFPLILGGM

-83 AITLAVLIVCLVIAA
+83 AIILAILVVCLVIVA

-117 IPEAIQNL
+117 VPEAVDNL
-125 TDWFNRQEA
+125 TNWFNSQEA

-139 NELANQVNIDWG
+139 NDLANQANIDWN
-151 SMFSSVASGINSLA
+151 SIFSNVASGINNVASSL
-165 SNIATTS
+165 ATTS

-201 KLGKQV
+201 KLAKQV

-226 AHVANETFSKF
+226 ARVANETFSKF

-249 ALVTAG
+249 AIVTAG
-255 LFILQIP
+255 LFILQVP

-293 LALSP
+293 LALNP

-332 MWVLFAVT
+332 MWVLLAVT
-340 VGGGLMGIPGM
+340 VGGGLMGIQGM
-351 LIGVPVLASIYK
+351 LIGVPILASIYK
-363 IIKIDVRYREQVSH
+363 IIKIDVAYRERMIQQ
-377 ETGEQDVDLPVRFL
+377 TGDQDIEQKVRFL

-396 QVLTEEEI
+396 QTLTDKEI
-404 DKM
+404 DRI

>member
-8 TKQGVQWLALIAL
+8 TKQGVQWLALIAV
-21 FILTVINWSYLVQT
+21 FILAVINWSYLVQA

-40 SVVFPLILGGM
+40 SVIFPLILGGM

-57 LLMTWIEKYLYPNA
+57 LLIIWLEKYLYPNA
-71 KNKYLKGSRRPV
+71 KNKYLKASRRPV
-83 AITLAVLIVCLVIAA
+83 AIILAILVVCLVIAA
-98 TVVIVVPQLASAV
+98 TVVIVLPQLASAI
-111 MTLIDV
+111 MTLV
-117 IPEAIQNL
+117 EVAPETVENL
-125 TDWFNRQEA
+125 TNWFNNQDA

-139 NELANQVNIDWG
+139 NDLANKANIDWG
-151 SMFSSVASGINSLA
+151 SIFSNVASGINNIASSL
-165 SNIATTS
+165 ATTS

-179 VGAVTNIF
+179 IGAVTNIF

-201 KLGKQV
+201 KLAKQV
-207 DRLLTV
+207 ERLLTV

-226 AHVANETFSKF
+226 ARVANETFSKF

-255 LFILQIP
+255 LFILQVP

-285 GAVGVVIL
+285 GAVGVLIL
-293 LALSP
+293 LALNP
-298 TYAVVYLIFVL
+298 TYALIYLIFVL

-363 IIKIDVRYREQVSH
+363 IIKIDVAYREHMIQQ
-377 ETGEQDVDLPVRFL
+377 TGDQDIEQNVRFL

-396 QVLTEEEI
+396 QTLTDKEI
-404 DKM
+404 DRI

>member
-8 TKQGVQWLALIAL
+8 TKQGVQWLALIAV
-21 FILTVINWSYLVQT
+21 FILALINWSYLVQT
-35 VSMIW
+35 ISMIW

-83 AITLAVLIVCLVIAA
+83 AIILAVLIVCLVIAA

-139 NELANQVNIDWG
+139 NELTNQVNIDWS

-165 SNIATTS
+165 SNVATTS

-237 ISGMVIEAIILG
+237 ISGMVTEAIILG

-298 TYAVVYLIFVL
+298 TYAVVYLIFVF

-322 VVGDSIGLPS
+322 IVGDSIGLPS

-351 LIGVPVLASIYK
+351 LIGVPVLATIYK
-363 IIKIDVRYREQVSH
+363 IIKIDVAYREWMIQR
-377 ETGEQDVDLPVRFL
+377 TGDQDNEQKVRFL

-396 QVLTEEEI
+396 QMLTDKEI
-404 DKM
+404 DKI